1 MKIVVIGGTGQVGS
15 RLVARLGEAGHE
27 AVAASPSTGVDT
39 LTGEGLDAALAGAQ
53 VVVDVTGSPTWE
65 DDAILRFFRDG
76 SRNLLA
82 AEARAGVGHH
92 VALSIVGMDR
102 TDAPAGYFRAKLAQE
117 DVIRDGGISYTIAR
131 ATQFFE
137 FLAQIA
143 EISGYVL
150 PPAPMQPIAVDD
162 VAALLAEIAVA
173 APANG
178 IVELAGPERGTLDAL
193 ARRVLGDAHDV
204 VTDPDATYAGTP
216 WTDDLLVPG
225 DGARIAPTTLEQW
238 LHEAAHDRA

>member
-1 MKIVVIGGTGQVGS
+1 MKIVVIGGTGQVGT
-15 RLVARLGEAGHE
+15 RLVAHLGEAGHE

-76 SRNLLA
+76 SRHLLA

-92 VALSIVGMDR
+92 VALSIVGIDR
-102 TDAPAGYFRAKLAQE
+102 AETPAGYFRAKLAQE
-117 DVIRDGGISYTIAR
+117 DVVRDGTIPYTIAR

-137 FLAQIA
+137 FLGQLA

-162 VAALLAEIAVA
+162 VARLLAAIAVDE
-173 APANG
+173 PANG
-178 IVELAGPERGTLDAL
+178 IVELAGPERAPLDAL
-193 ARRVLGDAHDV
+193 ARRVVGDAHEV

-238 LHEAAHDRA
+238 LREPAHDRA